1 MLQKIHD
8 KLTGWLAYLI
18 LGAIAMVFVFWG
30 INWSLGAPDY
40 AAKVNGQTIPV
51 NEVREAYQEQL
62 AKLDRQANGSV
73 DEAARAALKKQV
85 IEGFVANE
93 ALITRV
99 DSLGYRVSDADV
111 LAAESQIPA
120 FQVAGKFDEAHAVA
134 LLKAEGRSI
143 PQIEQM
149 IRRQIQLRQLDEAMR
164 SSSFATPNEVERVN
178 ALMDE
183 ERQVGWIEVSA
194 AKYAAS
200 ATPTDA
206 DIQAYYDAHK
216 SAYMTPET
224 VDLRYLEISLAKL
237 AASVDVT
244 DAQLHAYF
252 EDQKKKNPEA
262 YVQPEERRVSHILI
276 TVANP
281 KGDAAAKLEAESI
294 FKRAAAGEDFA
305 KLAKQYSQDPGSA
318 KQGGDLGWSEAKD
331 WVKPFAAAAFAMKVG
346 EIKGPVKS
354 QFGYHILKLEGIRA
368 ATVKTFEHS
377 KSDLAAEYRSSAAD
391 KEFNHLQDKLAD
403 AALQNPTDLDAAARK
418 AGLPV
423 QESKD
428 FSRTQ
433 GGGPFGASK
442 PVIAAAFSADALDG
456 NLSSIIEVTKGDGI
470 VLRSTDHKLPQQR
483 PLADVRADVIGAW
496 KTMRGTELALAAAK
510 DAAKQLEAGAA
521 WPDVA
526 KTLGLTP
533 NLPRWVSR
541 EDQATPISVRR
552 VAFES
557 PKPAVNKPLYSAI
570 ALTDG
575 GAAVFGLEAVREN
588 PNANGANDPML
599 HRELAMQYAAD
610 ESQSYAAA
618 ARADAEVVVNPK
630 AID

>member
-281 KGDAAAKLEAESI
+281 KDDAAAKLEAESI

-368 ATVKTFEHS
+368 ATVKTFEQS

-423 QESKD
+423 QEIKD

-541 EDQATPISVRR
+541 EDQATPISVLR

-588 PNANGANDPML
+588 PHANGANDPML